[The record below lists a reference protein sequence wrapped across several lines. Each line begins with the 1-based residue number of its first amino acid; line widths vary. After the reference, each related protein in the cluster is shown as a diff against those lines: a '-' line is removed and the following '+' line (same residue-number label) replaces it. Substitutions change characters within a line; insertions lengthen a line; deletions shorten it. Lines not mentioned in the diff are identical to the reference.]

1 MMLYFELLRETI
13 SVIGFSLL
21 LTIFLYVLLS
31 ILLWKQNKY
40 NLKNIWFFLG
50 SIILVPFVFFELSL
64 YLAANKVDNKIVE
77 PAQEYACS
85 FASKI
90 DNYSTIVPS
99 AVNRVV
105 EKVVNEKSE
114 TIKQKTSE
122 ELSSII
128 NEVHD
133 SLNASVTQKIAQMT
147 DSLGDVP
154 MLIGETV
161 ENSIDILS
169 DSALNLTVSN
179 NTKAIDETTELIVDF
194 TTGSIDKAMD
204 KLPTNLVGELKNKF
218 PALSI
223 FLTDKGIE
231 GENSEEIVSSVFNK
245 ATLAIQHFK
254 QSRMKV
260 VIKFIL
266 TFTILSLLLGTWKQK
281 CKAKKEKSLEKM
293 ESTNERIL

>member
-1 MMLYFELLRETI
+1 MVHCWL
-13 SVIGFSLL
+13 
-21 LTIFLYVLLS
+21 
-31 ILLWKQNKY
+31 
-40 NLKNIWFFLG
+40 
-50 SIILVPFVFFELSL
+50 PFVFFELSL

-114 TIKQKTSE
+114 IIKQKTIE

-133 SLNASVTQKIAQMT
+133 SLNTSATQKIAQMA
-147 DSLGDVP
+147 DSLGYVS
-154 MLIGETV
+154 MSIGKTV

-169 DSALNLTVSN
+169 DSALNLTVSSSS
-179 NTKAIDETTELIVDF
+179 KAIDETNEFIVDF
-194 TTGSIDKAMD
+194 TTDSVDKAMD

-223 FLTDKGIE
+223 FL
-231 GENSEEIVSSVFNK
+231 V
-245 ATLAIQHFK
+245 L
-254 QSRMKV
+254 
-260 VIKFIL
+260 
-266 TFTILSLLLGTWKQK
+266 
-281 CKAKKEKSLEKM
+281 KAKIVKKSYLLC
-293 ESTNERIL
+293 STRLFWQLSI

>member
-1 MMLYFELLRETI
+1 MMLYFELLRETL
-13 SVIGFSLL
+13 SVIGISLL
-21 LTIFLYVLLS
+21 LTILIYLLLS

-40 NLKNIWFFLG
+40 NLKNIWFIVG

-77 PAQEYACS
+77 SAQEYACS

-99 AVNRVV
+99 AVNRAV

-114 TIKQKTSE
+114 IIKQKTTE
-122 ELSSII
+122 DLSLII

-133 SLNASVTQKIAQMT
+133 SLNTSAIQKSAQMA
-147 DSLGDVP
+147 DSLGNVS
-154 MLIGETV
+154 MSIGKTV

-169 DSALNLTVSN
+169 DSVLDLTVSSSS
-179 NTKAIDETTELIVDF
+179 KAIEETKELIVDF
-194 TTGSIDKAMD
+194 TIDTVDKTMD

-245 ATLAIQHFK
+245 ATLAIKHF
-254 QSRMKV
+254 QRSRMIV

-266 TFTILSLLLGTWKQK
+266 TFTIVSLLLGTWKK
-281 CKAKKEKSLEKM
+281 KRKAKKGKSLDK
-293 ESTNERIL
+293 I